1 MTNQTTGA
9 QPSSQ
14 RRSAITGCS
23 VLLIVF
29 LVVLL
34 SPLFIY
40 LSLVSVG
47 AILIVA
53 DPIEPVDAIVI
64 LSGDSGDRLAMAADM
79 LERGYAYNLVI
90 TNTDRTANRRLARE
104 AQALGFDRERIFITD
119 LAVDSTLDESRA
131 VRQIAQDQGWSSF
144 MVVTDPYHSFRTRLI
159 FRRELRGSG
168 ITISVRPV
176 VGHWFR
182 STTWFF
188 QREGWQVVFLEIAK
202 LFNYLVFHAY

>member
-1 MTNQTTGA
+1 MTNQTTGV

-14 RRSAITGCS
+14 GRSANTGCS
-23 VLLIVF
+23 ELLIVF

-34 SPLFIY
+34 SPLLIY

-47 AILIVA
+47 AFLIVA

-64 LSGDSGDRLAMAADM
+64 LSGDSGDRLATAADM

-159 FRRELRGSG
+159 FRRELRDSG

-188 QREGWQVVFLEIAK
+188 QREGWQMVFLEIAK

>member
-1 MTNQTTGA
+1 MTNQTTRA
-9 QPSSQ
+9 QPSNQ
-14 RRSAITGCS
+14 GRSAITGCS
-23 VLLIVF
+23 LLLIVF

-131 VRQIAQDQGWSSF
+131 VRQFAQDQGWSSF

-182 STTWFF
+182 STTWFY